1 MSKIGLLPE
10 LNVENSETNSTV
22 ENGVNEFIEYLQNL
36 RIETSGNLLVG
47 HLNINYIRNKFD
59 MLLYDR
65 E

>member
-36 RIETSGNLLVG
+36 RIETSGKLLVG

>member
-36 RIETSGNLLVG
+36 RIKTSGNLLVG